1 MYGQLISEFFHGLQ
15 LFVGQ
20 LDSCVTDEDLDK
32 AFSPYGE
39 LTVKVIEGKN
49 CGFVTYSSRYLV

>member
-1 MYGQLISEFFHGLQ
+1 CVSDLLPSRVIFVHKGHILILTRTIAEQ

-39 LTVKVIEGKN
+39 LTVKVIE
-49 CGFVTYSSRYLV
+49 